1 MDLILGWVG
10 GSEASFQGFLNGV
23 LVFLAYLYYS
33 HSVHTVFI
41 TIHAKF
47 YSSSKEGSKP
57 HLPHLHLMY
66 ITSWIDLLV
75 HRVKG

>member
-10 GSEASFQGFLNGV
+10 GSEASFQ
-23 LVFLAYLYYS
+23 VFLRKFLFLLEYLYFS

-47 YSSSKEGSKP
+47 YS
-57 HLPHLHLMY
+57 
-66 ITSWIDLLV
+66 V
-75 HRVKG
+75 HSFHRPQAPA